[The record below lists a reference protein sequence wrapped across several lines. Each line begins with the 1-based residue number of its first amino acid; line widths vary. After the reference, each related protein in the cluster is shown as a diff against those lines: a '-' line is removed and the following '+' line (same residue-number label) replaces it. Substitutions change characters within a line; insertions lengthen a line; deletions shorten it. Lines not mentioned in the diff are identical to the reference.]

1 MIIGI
6 VALLA
11 VLFLR
16 IIPASPTLVD
26 GDTLLIRNRRWRLSG
41 YDSPESDQPGG
52 REATAHLRAILAEG
66 RSLGIVVGL
75 DVYRRPVVSVL
86 TRRGLLSWRMISA
99 GHAHA
104 TGPLGVVP
112 MLAAR
117 LAGRGLWGSG
127 VPVVRPSRWRRDHP
141 RSYGTPARQARRPR
155 LRFDYDSRK
164 GLRLPGGFRL
174 P

>member
-6 VALLA
+6 LALLA
-11 VLFLR
+11 LLFLR

-26 GDTLLIRNRRWRLSG
+26 GDTIVIRNRRWRLGG
-41 YDSPESDQPGG
+41 YDSPEKDQPGG
-52 REATAHLRAILAEG
+52 KEATAHLRGILAEG
-66 RSLGIVVGL
+66 RSLGIVVGM
-75 DVYRRPVVSVL
+75 DIYRRPVVSVL

-104 TGPLGVVP
+104 TGPLGLVP

-117 LAGRGLWGSG
+117 IAGRGVWGAG
-127 VPVVRPSRWRRDHP
+127 HPVVSPERWRREHP
-141 RSYGTPARQARRPR
+141 RTYGGPRRSGRSPR
-155 LRFDYDSRK
+155 LRFDYDARR